1 MLSQKGYGVE
11 VFLFNI
17 SGRLSEECQINL
29 DRLKECGE
37 VYFSEIT
44 TQFSPPVLTSTD
56 LVVDGLFGSGLNHPR
71 AAGVLENT
79 QISLT
84 GEDPIARNVAGRIW
98 NLATAT
104 SDKSCLDLIDNV
116 ELARDDTI
124 VIVLASSPLPKRSK
138 MANIVMDDIKTLPQ
152 RLRTACESFRKSTP
166 IVRIELPLGLNYDGT
181 FTTGDAQ
188 TFAVTVLDA
197 ICTAFDR

>member
-1 MLSQKGYGVE
+1 MDSGYWGHG
-11 VFLFNI
+11 L
-17 SGRLSEECQINL
+17 GR
-29 DRLKECGE
+29 KPG
-37 VYFSEIT
+37 
-44 TQFSPPVLTSTD
+44 
-56 LVVDGLFGSGLNHPR
+56 GLHRYP
-71 AAGVLENT
+71 
-79 QISLT
+79 
-84 GEDPIARNVAGRIW
+84 
-98 NLATAT
+98 
-104 SDKSCLDLIDNV
+104 
-116 ELARDDTI
+116 
-124 VIVLASSPLPKRSK
+124 LAS